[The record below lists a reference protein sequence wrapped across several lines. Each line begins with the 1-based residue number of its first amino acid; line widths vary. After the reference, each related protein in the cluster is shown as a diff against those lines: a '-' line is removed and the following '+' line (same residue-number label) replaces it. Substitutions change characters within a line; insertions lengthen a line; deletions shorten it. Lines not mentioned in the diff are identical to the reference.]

1 MPTAE
6 PARLRGGDYLEAI
19 FDLRDR
25 GAVVVGGTIGI
36 GETAALAFAR
46 CGAKVIVAGRSSE
59 RADAVAR
66 RAVEEGGAAWP
77 AQVDVLAEDSVHAL
91 AERSFEQLGGVD
103 ILVNSAG
110 VFAMQPSETVSLSEW
125 QRIIETN
132 LTGTFLCCRAFGS
145 RMIEAGKGRIINV
158 ASTDGLIG
166 VPEEAAY
173 CASKGGVVQLTRAL
187 GAEWVKHG
195 VRVNALGPTDFAT
208 PLIEPFLN
216 DPEYRDWTTTA
227 IPAGRVGQPS
237 ELIGALLFLAS
248 SAADMVVGS
257 TLMIDGGRTIV

>member
-1 MPTAE
+1 MPAAE
-6 PARLRGGDYLEAI
+6 SAPLRGGDYLETI

-25 GAVVVGGTIGI
+25 GAVVVGGTSGI

-46 CGAKVIVAGRSSE
+46 CGANVIVAGRSSE
-59 RADAVAR
+59 RADAVVR
-66 RAVEEGGAAWP
+66 RAVAEGGTAWP
-77 AQVDVLAEDSVHAL
+77 ARVDVLDESSVNAL

-103 ILVNSAG
+103 VLVNSAG
-110 VFAMQPSETVSLSEW
+110 VFAMEPSETVTLRAW

-132 LTGTFLCCRAFGS
+132 LTGTFLSCRAFGS
-145 RMIEAGKGRIINV
+145 KMIEAGKGRIINL

-173 CASKGGVVQLTRAL
+173 CASKGGVVQLTRVL

-195 VRVNALGPTDFAT
+195 VHVNALGPTDFAT
-208 PLIEPFLN
+208 PLIEPFLD
-216 DPEYRDWTTTA
+216 DPEYREWTTTA

-257 TLMIDGGRTIV
+257 TVMIDGGRTII